1 MLREIPRIPN
11 QNILV
16 GFDSSDDACIYR
28 ISDDVAIVQ
37 TVDFFPPMVDDP
49 YVFGQIAAANAIS
62 DVYAMGGTPVFALN
76 LLCFPNCLGLEVA
89 GEILRGGAD
98 KAMEAGCAVAG
109 GHSITDEEPKYGM
122 CVTGTVHP
130 KAILANNTAREGD
143 VLVMTKAL
151 GTGILTT
158 AFKGEMIT
166 EAELQPAIDAMR
178 TLNRYGAEAAKGLR
192 IHACTDITGFGLAGH
207 LCEMAEGSGLT
218 ATLRG
223 DRIPILPKAAEM
235 ARMGMIPGGMYRNR
249 KHFGD
254 RLDLSGVPVELADI
268 LLDPQTSGGLL
279 FAVDESDAQELLRRL
294 RDSGVPAARIGVLSA
309 FDGVYIRAK

>member
-1 MLREIPRIPN
+1 
-11 QNILV
+11 
-16 GFDSSDDACIYR
+16 
-28 ISDDVAIVQ
+28 
-37 TVDFFPPMVDDP
+37 MVDDP

-98 KAMEAGCAVAG
+98 KAMEAGCTIAG

-218 ATLRG
+218 AAVRG
-223 DRIPILPKAAEM
+223 DRIPILPKVVEM
-235 ARMGMIPGGMYRNR
+235 ARMGLIPGGMYRNR

-268 LLDPQTSGGLL
+268 MLDPQTSGGLL
-279 FAVDESDAQELLRRL
+279 FAVDELDAQELLRRL
-294 RDSGVPAARIGVLSA
+294 RDSGVPAAEIGVLSA
-309 FDGVYIRAK
+309 FDGVYIRAE

>member
-1 MLREIPRIPN
+1 M
-11 QNILV
+11 
-16 GFDSSDDACIYR
+16 
-28 ISDDVAIVQ
+28 Q

-62 DVYAMGGTPVFALN
+62 DIYAMGGTPVFALN
-76 LLCFPNCLGLEVA
+76 LLCFPNCLGLEAA

-98 KAMEAGCAVAG
+98 KAMEAGCTIAG

-158 AFKGEMIT
+158 AFKGEMIS
-166 EAELQPAIDAMR
+166 EAELQPAVDAMR
-178 TLNRYGAEAAKGLR
+178 TLNRYGAECAKGLR

-218 ATLRG
+218 ATVRG
-223 DRIPILPKAAEM
+223 DHLPILPKVVEM

-254 RLDLSGVPVELADI
+254 KLDLSSVEVAIADI
-268 LLDPQTSGGLL
+268 MLDPQTSGGLL
-279 FAVDESDAQELLRRL
+279 FAVDESDTQELLRRL
-294 RDSGVPAARIGVLSA
+294 RDSGVPAARIGILSA